1 MDDCIERGARVTMCP
16 VCECGHVFESFKEI
30 RGISYEDVVD
40 NERVTFPGK
49 TTGFQP
55 ERCPKCGRRI
65 TALARK
71 VPEGTPY
78 GETVGIISIERAT
91 GFIPECQ
98 KYENPGAEK
107 RLKHLLRS
115 KVIGAYDEVVGS
127 DRHYKKDVDKL
138 DRDVSEIG
146 RCAHEILDILEEMS
160 HE

>member
-1 MDDCIERGARVTMCP
+1 MRNVEIGSRVTMCP
-16 VCECGHVFESFKEI
+16 VCECGHVFKSFKEI
-30 RGISYEDVVD
+30 RESSYEDMVD

-49 TTGFQP
+49 TIEFQP
-55 ERCPKCGRRI
+55 ERCPKCGRKI

-71 VPEGTPY
+71 VPECIPY
-78 GETVGIISIERAT
+78 GEIVGIVSIERAT

-98 KYENPGAEK
+98 KRENPGAEK

-115 KVIGAYDEVVGS
+115 KVISAYDEVVGS

-146 RCAHEILDILEEMS
+146 RYAHEILDILEEMS